1 MIAVDLIQDNI
12 PVLNLSDDISTAV
25 TFFNDYNLHQIPVSG
40 APEFL
45 GLIDEEVVLNA
56 PKKSKLKDLK
66 KHFRKEEILSE
77 KNLFDVLHFFRH
89 GNLSVLPVVDKDN
102 NYLGCIHERILLQ
115 KICEILK
122 VENPGGIIHL
132 QVRIIDYSL
141 AQIAQIVEGN
151 GARILSVLCLPNS
164 SNSKLME
171 LLIKINQEELSGIIQ
186 TFQRYE
192 YKIMASFH
200 KNIYKQGLNDRLDSF
215 IRYLNI

>member
-1 MIAVDLIQDNI
+1 MIAVDLIQDDI

-25 TFFNDYNLHQIPVSG
+25 TFFDDYNLNQIPVFG
-40 APEFL
+40 ASEL
-45 GLIDEEVVLNA
+45 IGLIDEEVVLNA

>member
-25 TFFNDYNLHQIPVSG
+25 TFFDDYNLHQIPVSG

>member
-1 MIAVDLIQDNI
+1 MIAVDLIHDDI

-25 TFFNDYNLHQIPVSG
+25 TFFDDYKLHQIPVFG
-40 APEFL
+40 ASDFL
-45 GLIDEEVVLNA
+45 GLIDEEIILNA
-56 PKKSKLKDLK
+56 PKKSKLKNLK
-66 KHFRKEEILSE
+66 KHFRKERILSE
-77 KNLFDVLHFFRH
+77 KNLFDVLHFFKH
-89 GNLSVLPVVDKDN
+89 GNLSILPIIDN
-102 NYLGCIHERILLQ
+102 DNKYLGCIHERILLH
-115 KICEILK
+115 KVCEILK

-151 GARILSVLCLPNS
+151 GARILSTLSLPNS

-192 YKIMASFH
+192 YKIIASFH
-200 KNIYKQGLNDRLDSF
+200 KNIHKQGLNDRLDSF

>member
-1 MIAVDLIQDNI
+1 MIAVDLIKEDI

-102 NYLGCIHERILLQ
+102 NYLGCIQERILLQ

>member
-1 MIAVDLIQDNI
+1 MIAEDLIQNDI
-12 PVLNLSDDISTAV
+12 PVLYLSDDISTAV
-25 TFFNDYNLHQIPVSG
+25 TFFDDYKLHQVPVFENSN
-40 APEFL
+40 FL
-45 GLIDEEVVLNA
+45 GLIDDEVVLNA
-56 PKKSKLKDLK
+56 SPKSKIKALK
-66 KHFRKEEILSE
+66 KHLRKEEISSE

-89 GNLSVLPVVDKDN
+89 GNLSILPVVEKDN
-102 NYLGCIHERILLQ
+102 KYLGCIHERVLLQ
-115 KICEILK
+115 KVCEILK

-151 GARILSVLCLPNS
+151 GARILSSLCLPNS

-171 LLIKINQEELSGIIQ
+171 LLIKINQDELSGIIQ

-192 YKIMASFH
+192 YKIIASFH
-200 KNIYKQGLNDRLDSF
+200 KNIQKQGLNDRLDSF

>member
-1 MIAVDLIQDNI
+1 MIAEDLIQNDI
-12 PVLNLSDDISTAV
+12 PVLHLSDDISTAV
-25 TFFNDYNLHQIPVSG
+25 TFFDDYKLHQIPVFENSN
-40 APEFL
+40 FL
-45 GLIDEEVVLNA
+45 GLIDDEVVLNA
-56 PKKSKLKDLK
+56 SPKSKIKALK
-66 KHFRKEEILSE
+66 KHLRKEKISSE

-89 GNLSVLPVVDKDN
+89 GNLSILPVVEKDDK
-102 NYLGCIHERILLQ
+102 YLGCIHDRVLLQ
-115 KICEILK
+115 KVCEILK
-122 VENPGGIIHL
+122 VENPGGVIHL

-151 GARILSVLCLPNS
+151 GARILSSLCLPNS

-192 YKIMASFH
+192 YKIIASFH
-200 KNIYKQGLNDRLDSF
+200 KNIQKQGLNDRLDSF

>member
-1 MIAVDLIQDNI
+1 MIAVDLIQDDF

-25 TFFNDYNLHQIPVSG
+25 TFFDDYKLHQIPVFG
-40 APEFL
+40 ASDFL

-77 KNLFDVLHFFRH
+77 KNLFDVLNFFRH
-89 GNLSVLPVVDKDN
+89 GNLSILPVIDKDN
-102 NYLGCIHERILLQ
+102 KYLGCIHERILLQ
-115 KICEILK
+115 KVGEILK
-122 VENPGGIIHL
+122 VETPGGIIHL
-132 QVRIIDYSL
+132 QVRILDYSL

-151 GARILSVLCLPNS
+151 GARILSALCLPNS

-192 YKIMASFH
+192 YKIIASFH
-200 KNIYKQGLNDRLDSF
+200 KNIHEQGLNDRLDSF

>member
-1 MIAVDLIQDNI
+1 MIAVDLIQNDI

-25 TFFNDYNLHQIPVSG
+25 TFFDDYKLHQIPVFG
-40 APEFL
+40 ASDFL

-66 KHFRKEEILSE
+66 KHFRKEEILSK

-89 GNLSVLPVVDKDN
+89 GNLSILPVIDKDN
-102 NYLGCIHERILLQ
+102 KYLGCIHERILLQ
-115 KICEILK
+115 KVGEILK

-132 QVRIIDYSL
+132 QVRILDYSL

-151 GARILSVLCLPNS
+151 GARILSAFCLPNS

-192 YKIMASFH
+192 YKIIASFH
-200 KNIYKQGLNDRLDSF
+200 KNIHEQGLNDRLDSF

>member
-1 MIAVDLIQDNI
+1 MIAVDLIQDDI

-25 TFFNDYNLHQIPVSG
+25 TFFDDYKLHQIPVFG
-40 APEFL
+40 ASDFL

-66 KHFRKEEILSE
+66 KHFRKEGILSE

-89 GNLSVLPVVDKDN
+89 GNLSILPVIDKDN
-102 NYLGCIHERILLQ
+102 KYLGCIHERILLQ
-115 KICEILK
+115 KVGEILK
-122 VENPGGIIHL
+122 VETPGGIIHL
-132 QVRIIDYSL
+132 QVRILDYSL

-151 GARILSVLCLPNS
+151 GARILSAFCLPNS

-192 YKIMASFH
+192 YKIIASFH
-200 KNIYKQGLNDRLDSF
+200 KNIHEQGLNDRLDSF